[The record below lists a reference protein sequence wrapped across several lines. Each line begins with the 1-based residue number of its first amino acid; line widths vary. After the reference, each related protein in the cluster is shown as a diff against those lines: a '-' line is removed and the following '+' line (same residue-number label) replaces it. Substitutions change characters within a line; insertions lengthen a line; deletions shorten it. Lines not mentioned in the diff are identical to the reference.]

1 MTSKL
6 LENNIVQ
13 DRFGKKILL
22 GSVLSVVAFTILV
35 AATTF
40 PTNDKMEEISYEPTT
55 FIDDKPIWNPQ
66 RAKTGDA
73 HILALE
79 INPEQ
84 SYNEVAPKKLPLDKN
99 PKTIVSENPE
109 LDAKDKAVY
118 KKMASGKLAWLDAA
132 IGNAGKNTKVDENA
146 LYEFYQ
152 YTADGNTDFKVV
164 FKDGSTKFYR
174 LYFME
179 VP

>member
-6 LENNIVQ
+6 FENNIVQ
-13 DRFGKKILL
+13 DRFDKKILL
-22 GSVLSVVAFTILV
+22 GSVLVAVAFTIFV
-35 AATTF
+35 AAAAST
-40 PTNDKMEEISYEPTT
+40 TNDKVEEISYEPTT
-55 FIDDKPIWNPQ
+55 LVDDKPIWNPQ

-84 SYNEVAPKKLPLDKN
+84 NYNEVAPKKLSLDKN
-99 PKTIVSENPE
+99 PKTIVTENPE
-109 LDAKDKAVY
+109 FDTKDKTVY
-118 KKMASGKLAWLDAA
+118 KKVASGKLAWLDAA
-132 IGNAGKNTKVDENA
+132 ISNAGKNTKVDENA

-152 YTADGNTDFKVV
+152 YTADGNTDFKIA